1 MFDVS
6 VIRISYMIDIVKHYV
21 YDTHFEKYQI
31 GFWNGYLGEIIA
43 SQEQLGRHVKSVT
56 LLDLD

>member
-31 GFWNGYLGEIIA
+31 GFWNGYLGAIIA
-43 SQEQLGRHVKSVT
+43 SQEQLGRH
-56 LLDLD
+56 